1 MLVTIDEENDRIS
14 ISTDEE
20 LFLAV
25 SGLQS
30 TVLKLHLRKKASE
43 ESNRRAPPS
52 GPAYHPNIVCDGCEN
67 GILGTRYKCL
77 SCPDFDLC
85 SGIIRS

>member
-1 MLVTIDEENDRIS
+1 MFATIDEENDRVS

-20 LFLAV
+20 LFSAV

-30 TVLKLHLRKKASE
+30 TVLKLYLRKKSSE
-43 ESNRRAPPS
+43 KTPS
-52 GPAYHPNIVCDGCEN
+52 RTVAHHPNVVCDGCEMR
-67 GILGTRYKCL
+67 ITGTRYKCL

-85 SGIIRS
+85 SGIMAR